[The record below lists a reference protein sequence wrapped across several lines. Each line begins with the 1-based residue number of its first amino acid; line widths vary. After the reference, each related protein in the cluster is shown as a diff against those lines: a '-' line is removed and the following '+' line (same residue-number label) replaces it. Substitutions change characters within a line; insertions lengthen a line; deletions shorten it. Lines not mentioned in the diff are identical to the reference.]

1 MKKRFI
7 IAALLL
13 TILGAAGLLW
23 AGWFDKSATNTIRIS
38 GNIELTE
45 INVAFKTAGKLV
57 ELAADEGSPVHRGM
71 LLARID
77 KDQIERQHDKEQAGL
92 AVAES
97 QLVQLQT
104 AIQYSHAATESDV
117 ALRQAEL
124 KNAEAYLSELVA
136 GSRPQEVEQAQ
147 AAVAD
152 ARTQHSQAS
161 RDWDR
166 AQQLYRNDDISTAQR
181 DQYLARYESTAA
193 ALKQAEQRLAIV
205 KEGPRR
211 EQIDAA
217 RAQVSRAQAALQL
230 SEANW
235 IDLKRKEQEVATR
248 RAEIEKA
255 QAQVAVVQS
264 QLEDTLVESP
274 IDGVVLSKSSDL
286 GEVLAAGTTVMTVGD
301 LDRPWVRGYIT
312 EPDLGKVKLG
322 TKVQITTDSFPG
334 KIYAGRISFIASNAE
349 FTPKHIQTS
358 EERVKLVY
366 RIKIDVDNA
375 AHELKL
381 NMPVDAEIVLD
392 RR

>member
-1 MKKRFI
+1 MKKKV
-7 IAALLL
+7 IALFVVVLM
-13 TILGAAGLLW
+13 LGVAGVLWSSWSGGETRAAIQL
-23 AGWFDKSATNTIRIS
+23 S

-45 INVAFKTAGKLV
+45 INVAFKTPGKLV
-57 ELAADEGSPVHRGM
+57 ELAVDEGSAVHRGM

-77 KDQIERQHDKEQAGL
+77 QNQIERQHQKEQAGL
-92 AVAES
+92 SVAQS
-97 QLVQLQT
+97 QLAQLNT

-124 KNAEAYLSELVA
+124 KQAQAYLDELLA
-136 GSRPQEVEQAQ
+136 GSRPQEIEQAQ
-147 AAVAD
+147 AVVSD
-152 ARTQHSQAS
+152 ARTRQAQAAQ
-161 RDWDR
+161 DWAR
-166 AQQLYRNDDISTAQR
+166 AQRLYADDDISTAQR
-181 DQYLARYESTAA
+181 DQFQAHYESTGA

-217 RAQVSRAQAALQL
+217 RAQVDRAQAAIRL

-235 IDLKRKEQEVATR
+235 IEIRRKEQEVSTR
-248 RAEIEKA
+248 RAEIDRA
-255 QAQVAVVQS
+255 RAQVEVVQT
-264 QLEDTLVESP
+264 QLEDTLASSP

-286 GEVLAAGTTVMTVGD
+286 GEVISSGTTVMTIGD
-301 LDRPWVRGYIT
+301 MDRPWVRGYIT
-312 EPDLGKVKLG
+312 EPDLGRVKLG
-322 TKVQITTDSFPG
+322 TRVQVTTDSFPG
-334 KIYAGRISFIASNAE
+334 KIYDGRISFIASNAE

-381 NMPVDAEIVLD
+381 NMPVDATILLNE
-392 RR
+392 R